1 MKKQIAGL
9 LTGLLVC
16 SAFLTGC
23 SKNEA
28 TEAVKEST
36 EDENEGTGDTK
47 DADSKKDTNRKSDK
61 QDSDKSDENSEES
74 ETTEAPE
81 ENLDK
86 VGVLLPEE
94 GEDINSSLERTELKS
109 RLEEAGYEAAM
120 YFAGDDSDTQAEQIR
135 ELLQD
140 EKLKA
145 LVISPVDPYGLT
157 DVLEEA
163 SELSI
168 PVIDYDNLIMDT
180 PNVKYFVTFN
190 MRAIGK
196 EIAKNIVE
204 KEELDKVREDSDKSD
219 ENSEESETTEAPEE
233 NLDKVGVLL
242 PEEGEDINSSLE
254 RTELKSRLE
263 EAGYEAAMYFAGDDS
278 DTQAEQIRELLQDE
292 KLKALVISPVDPYGL
307 TDVLEEAS
315 ELSIPVIDYDNL
327 IMDTPNVK
335 YFVTFNMR
343 AIGKEIAKNIVEK
356 EELDKVRED
365 RGARTIEFL
374 MGSPDDDA
382 SLFLFNGIM
391 EVLQEY
397 IDDGTL
403 ICRSGRVTFDETS
416 IMDQNTDTAKK
427 QLKSEIDEFY
437 SLEKTPDIICTASD
451 DFALAALELLEK
463 EQLQPGDEN
472 WPLITGVNADADAV
486 KSVAEEKIGFTVM
499 LDRRDLAEALTKLV
513 ETYLNGDDVDINNY
527 SQYDNGVKIIGTVT
541 CDGKLIDKDN
551 YQILVDNGFYLA
563 EMIAPEASPMPV
575 PEEVSPT
582 PEVTV
587 TPEASLT
594 PEGGEPEKK
603 SQVIP
608 KDEPEVSTE
617 EVPAVKD
624 GENQESNSKLQSSGK
639 A

>member
-28 TEAVKEST
+28 TEAVKESV

-109 RLEEAGYEAAM
+109 RLEEAGY
-120 YFAGDDSDTQAEQIR
+120 
-135 ELLQD
+135 
-140 EKLKA
+140 
-145 LVISPVDPYGLT
+145 
-157 DVLEEA
+157 
-163 SELSI
+163 
-168 PVIDYDNLIMDT
+168 
-180 PNVKYFVTFN
+180 
-190 MRAIGK
+190 
-196 EIAKNIVE
+196 
-204 KEELDKVREDSDKSD
+204 
-219 ENSEESETTEAPEE
+219 
-233 NLDKVGVLL
+233 
-242 PEEGEDINSSLE
+242 
-254 RTELKSRLE
+254 
-263 EAGYEAAMYFAGDDS
+263 
-278 DTQAEQIRELLQDE
+278 EQIRELLQDE